1 MSNVN
6 FLTGVFHPQ
15 YTFDTTNGVQMR
27 LDTSLDGNVT
37 MGDSSTNYSLTI
49 DGVYITGSG
58 GTLQISSDV
67 YLGGGLIASN
77 ILLPTGNIAV
87 ATGNITAGGN
97 LLVEGTSRFGGDVN
111 IGDLTTSYALLVN
124 GLPVGSGGDV
134 SRWADYPAK
143 NNVDLSGYSITSST
157 GGITLSGCVYALGN
171 IAIPSGNIV
180 LASGDIAVGGSL
192 IVEGATRLVGPTVT
206 NDVLDAEGGIISS
219 NISVPIGNILLASG
233 NIAVGGDLLVE
244 ATSRFGGTV
253 NIGDPSTNYALN
265 LNGVSVVKPH
275 GSANLNTLTYAQIAS
290 TGLYTANISMTGVL
304 ATSQIQA
311 SLAVNPAPI
320 TPTDA
325 TGAAAC
331 RIVCTVP
338 QVNSADIVF
347 SANPSTLSLNNVLV
361 QWNVVSF

>member
-49 DGVYITGSG
+49 DGIYITGSG

-124 GLPVGSGGDV
+124 GLPVALGRDV

-192 IVEGATRLVGPTVT
+192 IVEGATRLVGPTVI
-206 NDVLDAEGGIISS
+206 NDVLYAEGGIISS

-233 NIAVGGDLLVE
+233 NIVTNGTLFVGG
-244 ATSRFGGTV
+244 SGRFDGNV
-253 NIGDPSTNYALN
+253 NIGDLSTNYTLT
-265 LNGVSVVKPH
+265 LNGVSLSSGVSSIAA
-275 GSANLNTLTYAQIAS
+275 GTGITLSGTAS
-290 TGLYTANISMTGVL
+290 T
-304 ATSQIQA
+304 
-311 SLAVNPAPI
+311 PI
-320 TPTDA
+320 
-325 TGAAAC
+325 
-331 RIVCTVP
+331 
-338 QVNSADIVF
+338 
-347 SANPSTLSLNNVLV
+347 L
-361 QWNVVSF
+361 

>member
-37 MGDSSTNYSLTI
+37 
-49 DGVYITGSG
+49 
-58 GTLQISSDV
+58 
-67 YLGGGLIASN
+67 
-77 ILLPTGNIAV
+77 
-87 ATGNITAGGN
+87 
-97 LLVEGTSRFGGDVN
+97 
-111 IGDLTTSYALLVN
+111 IGDLTTSYAFLVN

-157 GGITLSGCVYALGN
+157 GGITLSGSVYALGN

-180 LASGDIAVGGSL
+180 
-192 IVEGATRLVGPTVT
+192 
-206 NDVLDAEGGIISS
+206 
-219 NISVPIGNILLASG
+219 LASG

-320 TPTDA
+320 TPSDA
-325 TGAAAC
+325 TAAAAC

-338 QVNSADIVF
+338 RVNSADIVF
-347 SANPSTLSLNNVLV
+347 SANPLSLSVGNVLV